1 MAVKLH
7 GEKWRADWRDEFH
20 IRRRKDF
27 DLKAD
32 AEAYEREMRTE
43 AKDGKTGGAH
53 ANPNVRLNEFV
64 TEFLSTRVAQGIDPG
79 TVARQE
85 IDLRRHILP
94 GRLGS
99 MKVRDI
105 KRPAVR
111 SLLIAKLGAESAQG
125 VRPGAEKR
133 TRKPLARGSVRSI
146 YHTLSAV
153 FSEAVEQNLIKAN
166 PIRGLWKAVTKGKA
180 RHDDPEVKAM
190 TSEEASAFLKVALPL
205 APDDYPYFCTLM
217 LAGLRPGEGLAVTT
231 ESINRRART
240 MLVSSQIG
248 QHGGLKTTKT
258 GEGRTVDLSRHLAA
272 ILADVTATRAA
283 NGTSDAKVVSISGD
297 AIQHGKRALG
307 PWLFY
312 PDLGP
317 TPKERDAQRVYKN
330 ALRSMRRCLEAAGLP
345 THFGLHSLRHTYGSG
360 LISRGVSPAYV
371 QKQMG
376 HASIQQT
383 VDTYGSSLPVRVPGA
398 VDALGDAVLGGGGHL
413 MDTRGG
419 AEAAQ
424 SL

>member
-7 GEKWRADWRDEFH
+7 GDKWRADWRDEFH

-27 DLKAD
+27 DLKAE
-32 AEAYEREMRTE
+32 AQAYEREMRTE
-43 AKDGKTGGAH
+43 AVDGKTGGAH
-53 ANPNVRLNEFV
+53 ANPNVRLTEFAAA
-64 TEFLSTRVAQGIDPG
+64 FLSTRVAQGIDPG

-125 VRPGAEKR
+125 LRPGSQKR

-166 PIRGLWKAVTKGKA
+166 PIRGMWKTVTKGKA
-180 RHDDPEVKAM
+180 RHDHEEQVKAM
-190 TSEEASAFLKVALPL
+190 NTEEASAFLKVALTL
-205 APDDYPYFCTLM
+205 APADYPYFCTLM
-217 LAGLRPGEGLAVTT
+217 LAGLRPGEGLAVTA

-240 MLVSSQIG
+240 ILVSRQIG
-248 QHGGLKTTKT
+248 QHVGLKTTKT
-258 GEGRTVDLSRHLAA
+258 VKGRDVDLSRRLVAVF
-272 ILADVTATRAA
+272 ADVEAGRKR
-283 NGTSDAKVVSISGD
+283 TSDSKVVSISGD
-297 AIQHGKRALG
+297 GVPEGPRAAG

-317 TPKERDAQRVYKN
+317 APTEKDAQRVYKN
-330 ALRSMRRCLEAAGLP
+330 ALRSMRRCLEAACLP
-345 THFGLHSLRHTYGSG
+345 MHFGLHALRHTYGSG

-371 QKQMG
+371 QQQMG

-383 VDTYGSSLPVRVPGA
+383 VDTYGSWLPIRVAGA
-398 VDALGDAVLGGGGHL
+398 VDALGDAVLGRDGGHQ
-413 MDTRGG
+413 MDTLEV
-419 AEAAQ
+419 AEAAEGR
-424 SL
+424 